1 MINNARRAVVLAG
14 VLGLLAGS
22 QAFSASAGQG
32 AGSATG
38 TSATARTTV
47 VHVSGRQVPVH
58 PNKGEYKMRGDLVG
72 KWLVIPGETL
82 HKSPTLFIQSGH
94 ERFNGCLDKDRN
106 GTCEVGEPSGVMRF
120 AYLYWAS
127 FDSDGNLLRG
137 QCVHPVT
144 GGDGSFTGARGVL
157 RMVDRPVG
165 GGEVRTTYRGR
176 VVLAGR

>member
-1 MINNARRAVVLAG
+1 
-14 VLGLLAGS
+14 
-22 QAFSASAGQG
+22 
-32 AGSATG
+32 
-38 TSATARTTV
+38 
-47 VHVSGRQVPVH
+47 
-58 PNKGEYKMRGDLVG
+58 
-72 KWLVIPGETL
+72 
-82 HKSPTLFIQSGH
+82 
-94 ERFNGCLDKDRN
+94 
-106 GTCEVGEPSGVMRF
+106 VMRF